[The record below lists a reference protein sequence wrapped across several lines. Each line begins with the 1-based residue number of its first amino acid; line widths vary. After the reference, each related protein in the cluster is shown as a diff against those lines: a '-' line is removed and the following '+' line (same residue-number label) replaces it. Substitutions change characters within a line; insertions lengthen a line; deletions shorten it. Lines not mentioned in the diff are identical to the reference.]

1 MCLYK
6 DKERVCPELNYPHV
20 QVTLSKYHQRDFQ
33 RSNPQPAWSRQ
44 AGQTLG
50 LPVSIH
56 LSKSNGLKIIC
67 NGRVSDLPEEPQN
80 TAEGV
85 SGENG
90 PRV

>member
-1 MCLYK
+1 MFIYK

-20 QVTLSKYHQRDFQ
+20 QITLSKYHQRDFQ

-56 LSKSNGLKIIC
+56 LSKSNRLKIIC
-67 NGRVSDLPEEPQN
+67 NGRVSDLQEEPQN